1 MKPFNLEKAQNGE
14 PVCRKDGIPAKIL
27 DFNFNGRILYK
38 WFSESQQKEYTQT
51 TDIKGTV
58 ERGVSE
64 EAELRMATKIIWATI
79 YKNEYSNELYSGKL
93 CSTRG
98 EAEIQKENLFPD
110 MKKFCMAKIEL
121 IEEEEE

>member
-14 PVCRKDGIPAKIL
+14 PVCRKDGRPVKIL
-27 DFNFNGRILYK
+27 DFDINGYILYK
-38 WFSESQQKEYTQT
+38 YYNEKEKREYTAT
-51 TDIKGTV
+51 AYKDGRGTMHSN
-58 ERGVSE
+58 GN
-64 EAELRMATKIIWATI
+64 LYMANTIAWATI

-93 CSTRG
+93 CSTRE
-98 EAEIQKENLFPD
+98 EAEIQKDNLYPD

>member
-14 PVCRKDGIPAKIL
+14 PVCRKDGRPAKIL
-27 DFNFNGRILYK
+27 DFNINGGILYK
-38 WFSESQQKEYTQT
+38 YYDEVEKTEF
-51 TDIKGTV
+51 TV
-58 ERGVSE
+58 TANKDGR
-64 EAELRMATKIIWATI
+64 ATGDSDGNLYMGKKIAWATI

-93 CSTRG
+93 CSTRE
-98 EAEIQKENLFPD
+98 EAEIQKEKLFSD

>member
-1 MKPFNLEKAQNGE
+1 MQKFNLEKAQNGE

-38 WFSESQQKEYTQT
+38 WFCKEQQKEYTQT
-51 TDIKGTV
+51 TDINGRV

-64 EAELRMATKIIWATI
+64 EAELRIAPKTAWATI
-79 YKNEYSNELYSGKL
+79 YKNEYSNVLYSGKL
-93 CSTRG
+93 CSTRE
-98 EAEIQKENLFPD
+98 EAEIQKEKLFPD